1 MAASTPRKT
10 PVATGEQD
18 PFLTMLKISFPSL
31 SSLEYW
37 DTIKLRKKV
46 CLRVIT
52 NGIALGLQIYL
63 KVFRDLNTSFKLHL
77 WASELVVKMRLF
89 RTTDK
94 NWSLCHSL
102 LLLQWKYSMLM
113 RDSLE
118 GSRWFNGY
126 GTRPQFAGLPL
137 IFALSFL
144 IQPLCS
150 VEHAKFSGRCPRC
163 AKKQH
168 NFQFISSQNISNFQR
183 C

>member
-1 MAASTPRKT
+1 
-10 PVATGEQD
+10 
-18 PFLTMLKISFPSL
+18 
-31 SSLEYW
+31 
-37 DTIKLRKKV
+37 
-46 CLRVIT
+46 
-52 NGIALGLQIYL
+52 
-63 KVFRDLNTSFKLHL
+63 
-77 WASELVVKMRLF
+77 
-89 RTTDK
+89 
-94 NWSLCHSL
+94 
-102 LLLQWKYSMLM
+102 MLM

-168 NFQFISSQNISNFQR
+168 NFQFISSQNISDFQR
-183 C
+183 CQSKAFVFPLSKLHHFTVQMLVARAKHAASFAEHKNNFKTSLSMFLNVQKDFIMQPVIWIQEHLTVKAVRQNHHQWNPQKSGGLRAGECKLVKMLLLLTTR